1 MFHYFSISSSQHLTL
16 VHDGCEKR
24 KGAGDDVIRDC
35 FSAWI
40 GPQGHSNRVE
50 NEFLGTSIKHNVY
63 FFLKILKIKIW
74 FIWVQYDKYNRKR
87 KTTSIDHVNSHIFGL
102 KTEERS
108 LGTWKNGRWLLI
120 KSTTKV
126 KVNYWPGHFYF
137 SLMQN
142 SLPYK

>member
-1 MFHYFSISSSQHLTL
+1 MVHHLCDLNTNY
-16 VHDGCEKR
+16 
-24 KGAGDDVIRDC
+24 DVIRDC

-40 GPQGHSNRVE
+40 GPEGHSNRVE
-50 NEFLGTSIKHNVY
+50 IEILGTSIKYNVY
-63 FFLKILKIKIW
+63 YFLKILKIKTW
-74 FIWVQYDKYNRKR
+74 VIWVQYDKYNRIKR
-87 KTTSIDHVNSHIFGL
+87 KTTSIDHLNSPIFWL

-120 KSTTKV
+120 KSTTNV